1 MFEDVEA
8 RETEEAVLRLA
19 STVHESVA
27 TALLRHGID
36 PGNIEATL
44 AALDGV
50 GIPLTAQEAVDM
62 AFVPRGDKPTPFPIG
77 RFGDGSMG
85 VYYSALGE
93 ATCQREL
100 AFHLH
105 AAFLQVEDSLRG
117 QPRYYSLVACLFSG
131 AAKDFRGVE
140 SIYPDL
146 VSESTSGYPFCQS
159 LGRLAVK
166 ENIDGFL
173 TASARSSGGTCVPVF
188 ARAALSDPEIRH
200 EVTLMISAA
209 GVEFRRRSSSR
220 NDSTSES

>member
-1 MFEDVEA
+1 MFEDVKA
-8 RETEEAVLRLA
+8 RETEEVVLRLA
-19 STVHESVA
+19 STMHESVA
-27 TALLRHGID
+27 TVLLRRGID
-36 PGNIEATL
+36 PGNIEAIL

-50 GIPLTAQEAVDM
+50 GIPLTAREAVDM
-62 AFVPRGDKPTPFPIG
+62 AFVPRSDKPTPFPIG

-85 VYYSALGE
+85 VYYSALE
-93 ATCQREL
+93 ESTCEREL

-173 TASARSSGGTCVPVF
+173 TASARSSVRTGVCSGG
-188 ARAALSDPEIRH
+188 ALGSGDPP
-200 EVTLMISAA
+200 
-209 GVEFRRRSSSR
+209 
-220 NDSTSES
+220 